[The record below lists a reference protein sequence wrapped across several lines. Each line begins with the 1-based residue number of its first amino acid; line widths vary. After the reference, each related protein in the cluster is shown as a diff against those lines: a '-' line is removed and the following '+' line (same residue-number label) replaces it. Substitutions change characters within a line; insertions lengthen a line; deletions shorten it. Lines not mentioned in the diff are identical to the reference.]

1 MEEMLALLGRD
12 APLVLAVDD
21 ILQNLQVLGAIL
33 MDEGYEVSI
42 AQSGIEAL
50 EALEHDTP
58 DLILLDVM
66 MPNMTGFEVCEKI
79 KQNPTL
85 AAIPII
91 FLTAKSE
98 IEDIVRG
105 FKLGGVDYI
114 TKPFNKDEL
123 LVRINTHL
131 NLKFARDLIIKQNT
145 RLEQLNLEKNEF
157 LGIAAHDLKNPLTA
171 IKGLSEVLAD
181 PNSGL
186 DKDEILDFSKMILHS
201 SEFMFQIIIDL
212 LDINAIEEGKINFN
226 IEEIDAFELLKLV
239 SNKFRMRAEDKRI
252 KLNLIPNNDT
262 LHAFADPGRCQQILD
277 NLVSNAIKFSP
288 FDRNIWIAASKTVD
302 EKYIKIEVKDEGPGI
317 SEDDMKKLFGK
328 FTRLSARPTN
338 NENSTGLGLSIV
350 KRLVE
355 EMRGRIYC
363 ESKLGE
369 GAKFVLELPTEP

>member
-1 MEEMLALLGRD
+1 
-12 APLVLAVDD
+12 
-21 ILQNLQVLGAIL
+21 
-33 MDEGYEVSI
+33 
-42 AQSGIEAL
+42 
-50 EALEHDTP
+50 LEHDTP

>member
-1 MEEMLALLGRD
+1 MLALLGRD

>member
-1 MEEMLALLGRD
+1 MLALLGRD

-85 AAIPII
+85 AANAII

>member
-1 MEEMLALLGRD
+1 MLALLGRD

-181 PNSGL
+181 PNSVL

-369 GAKFVLELPTEP
+369 GAKFVLELPPEP